1 MAEAN
6 ATKRNALKK
15 VDGEKMAVGVYH
27 AVFTSGLEFTADVR
41 DLPIVDADGKIVE
54 GRKFGDEGWN
64 ALPPMAQ
71 RIVAY
76 GLKQKLD
83 DSMAGADDE
92 KEALDEVQSTW
103 DAILKN
109 GWTLRVAGEGVEG
122 GLFARAYA
130 EVNGIS
136 LSDAKGKIA
145 GLVERNLKA
154 NREKLIAA
162 GKQKEADE
170 LTDRMVFNK
179 VRDAALEK
187 NPDLKAKYDEF
198 KAKKAKKAK
207 AKSEI
212 EVDVD

>member
-15 VDGEKMAVGVYH
+15 VDGEKMAAGVYF
-27 AVFTSGLEFTADVR
+27 AVFTSGAEFKADIR
-41 DLPIVDADGKIVE
+41 DLPVLDANGNII
-54 GRKFGDEGWN
+54 GRFGDEGWN

-130 EVNGIS
+130 EVNQIS

-154 NREKLIAA
+154 NREKLVAA

-187 NPDLKAKYDEF
+187 NLDLKAKYDEF

-212 EVDVD
+212 EVEVD